1 MNKVSSLTYYWKRK
15 RGTKPEKEVKEVGV
29 QLQLTSI
36 IQTADTASTTLPHF
50 LSGIMSDS
58 REGTELTENFSTPHA
73 DDYSRYVG
81 DFSDDDS
88 AVATEGVGS
97 SSGVRAELIDI
108 GDARKRAQ
116 VRRDAKEIMLTEMR
130 DLLLSVNIF
139 GGKLPAVSRLFC
151 LFVVLSCVCA
161 LGAAGFMIYDQVSSD
176 RVGDVN
182 DGSVCDGA
190 TFYQGKFSSVNYN
203 ITVFIINAL
212 FCVWF
217 TVRGV
222 NLEKTGNLVCML
234 AAAAFQIGRILY
246 FCFGGTLSR
255 SFPPNLANPLFG
267 VLLASVILLL
277 LGALLTRPVYKEFGW
292 ITYAKGL
299 TQATQLDQLHK
310 YNRFDTSVKLDTFVS
325 INGLISVL
333 FLVESV
339 DVRIAGTVV
348 IAFTVV
354 LLLFFKLMIKRRQTW
369 FVAVTIVVGLLSP
382 AFYFYALVFLIQE
395 NDSACFNS
403 MLLPCFSS
411 ERCSSS
417 NPTALGCQGGW
428 NYNFSVGFEASSSA
442 QDSFLP
448 TNSSSQEGFLL
459 FSCPSSCVFYHRE
472 AILSFIDQCCDQYGI
487 CVVQKEL
494 QDHDR
499 SLMIAI
505 ALCAVVIRAVSLT
518 LGYFRRREME
528 IPSVKEMFERAERNL
543 AELRNAAA
551 ELRKKNTQ

>member
-1 MNKVSSLTYYWKRK
+1 MIAE
-15 RGTKPEKEVKEVGV
+15 G
-29 QLQLTSI
+29 
-36 IQTADTASTTLPHF
+36 
-50 LSGIMSDS
+50 
-58 REGTELTENFSTPHA
+58 REGTELTEIFSTPHA
-73 DDYSRYVG
+73 DDYSRYVAEY
-81 DFSDDDS
+81 SDDEAES
-88 AVATEGVGS
+88 PKQVATS
-97 SSGVRAELIDI
+97 SEGVRAELIDI

-151 LFVVLSCVCA
+151 LFVILSCLCA
-161 LGAAGFMIYDQVSSD
+161 VGAASFMIYDQVSSD
-176 RVGDVN
+176 RFGTVS
-182 DGSVCDGA
+182 DGSVCEGT

-203 ITVFIINAL
+203 ITVFIINAF

-217 TVRGV
+217 AVRGV

-234 AAAAFQIGRILY
+234 AAAAFQIGRVLY
-246 FCFGGTLSR
+246 FCFGGTLDR
-255 SFPPNLANPLFG
+255 SFPSGLGEPLLG
-267 VLLASVILLL
+267 VLVASVVFLVF
-277 LGALLTRPVYKEFGW
+277 GALCTRAVYKEFGW

-310 YNRFDTSVKLDTFVS
+310 YNRFDTAVKLDTFVS

-339 DVRIAGTVV
+339 DVRIVGTIV

-369 FVAVTIVVGLLSP
+369 FVVLTIVVGLLSP

-395 NDSACFNS
+395 NDNVCYNS
-403 MLLPCFSS
+403 ELLPCFSS
-411 ERCSSS
+411 ERCSSI
-417 NPTALGCQGGW
+417 NPDALGCQGGW
-428 NYNFSVGFEASSSA
+428 NYNLSLGFESSGSPR
-442 QDSFLP
+442 DTFLP

-459 FSCPSSCVFYHRE
+459 NSCTSSCAFYFRGT
-472 AILSFIDQCCDQYGI
+472 ILSFIDQCCDQYGI

-499 SLMIAI
+499 ALMIAI
-505 ALCAVVIRAVSLT
+505 ALCAVVIRIVSLT
-518 LGYFRRREME
+518 LGYLRRREME

-543 AELRNAAA
+543 AELRSAAA
-551 ELRKKNTQ
+551 ELRRRGIQ